1 MDRIV
6 KELGSMGQRITGF
19 SLRKERALFEK
30 LQPEDSKVCL
40 DHLISYMHKS
50 ENQVELDSLGI
61 TNLSNQCHTVSRSLL
76 VLYHFDKN
84 HAGKISF
91 EEFLDVLNYFRELD
105 KRKRLEVSSSEK
117 SSKSGSSDWFKKML
131 PPNWSSSSSV
141 KPPEFPGSAALG
153 LSDQEKTLHGHTVSS
168 LTCKV
173 LQRAD
178 SDGLSK
184 SASVSSH
191 NSECAIMQT
200 MQVEVDTV
208 TSASTVND
216 TEDEEARKML
226 LNDLTRK
233 GGRKE
238 FANWLFK
245 VADVEHRN
253 TFVTR
258 AEIRAL
264 LNSIVDDGISPEALR
279 VSLEVDDGMNR
290 EDVASASDT
299 KSSHDSASDSS
310 DSESEARLN
319 EIEINRLLDA
329 VMRQYDLSQCGRVAR
344 EDFMSLA
351 NMIEAEY
358 ESLNTDLGARRI
370 GDYVLARILGSGSEG
385 VVRLGVHRRLG
396 TLHAVKIINKRGQQQ
411 SRLNREVAA
420 NLKLKHKCIVEV
432 QEVIENADF
441 MFIIMEYVNGGSLES
456 YVSKKKPLDERV
468 ARKYAA
474 DLVDAFVT
482 VHQQG
487 VCHRDLR
494 IENLLL
500 DSKSELKI
508 ADFGHAGLFRAG
520 YDIFSTMAV
529 GSTSHMAP
537 EQLEGANYSGE
548 KLDVW
553 SFAIILHFFLAG
565 YNPFESN
572 STIQESLQ
580 NIRNANLSN
589 LSPLLSPD
597 ARDLISK
604 CLSRDFSERP
614 SWEEISHHPWLLG
627 DVMHIALMHR
637 RAVFPLLEIGEQDA
651 RGSLPSIDAALSR
664 LLGLTQTSLKDLGL
678 ATRVRD
684 KGIDCAMMSKKQSKQ
699 LKFRLKFEL
708 VSKQDL
714 QLMDDSDNSGGEFDD
729 DVSLAS
735 SGSLSRT
742 NSSNSVLARSKERD
756 CSDSEAGSDLL
767 PSRVGARLVPAA
779 EEDDQQQWLVS
790 AELLVG
796 DPPQFDKVF
805 RNLCEQCSRRGSPMK
820 VLHSH

>member
-1 MDRIV
+1 
-6 KELGSMGQRITGF
+6 
-19 SLRKERALFEK
+19 
-30 LQPEDSKVCL
+30 
-40 DHLISYMHKS
+40 
-50 ENQVELDSLGI
+50 
-61 TNLSNQCHTVSRSLL
+61 
-76 VLYHFDKN
+76 
-84 HAGKISF
+84 
-91 EEFLDVLNYFRELD
+91 
-105 KRKRLEVSSSEK
+105 
-117 SSKSGSSDWFKKML
+117 
-131 PPNWSSSSSV
+131 
-141 KPPEFPGSAALG
+141 
-153 LSDQEKTLHGHTVSS
+153 
-168 LTCKV
+168 
-173 LQRAD
+173 
-178 SDGLSK
+178 
-184 SASVSSH
+184 
-191 NSECAIMQT
+191 
-200 MQVEVDTV
+200 
-208 TSASTVND
+208 
-216 TEDEEARKML
+216 
-226 LNDLTRK
+226 
-233 GGRKE
+233 
-238 FANWLFK
+238 
-245 VADVEHRN
+245 
-253 TFVTR
+253 
-258 AEIRAL
+258 
-264 LNSIVDDGISPEALR
+264 
-279 VSLEVDDGMNR
+279 MNR

-319 EIEINRLLDA
+319 DIEINRLLDA

-614 SWEEISHHPWLLG
+614 SWEEISHVSMFSLIFSLRSLCYCHCSCYR
-627 DVMHIALMHR
+627 AL
-637 RAVFPLLEIGEQDA
+637 
-651 RGSLPSIDAALSR
+651 
-664 LLGLTQTSLKDLGL
+664 
-678 ATRVRD
+678 
-684 KGIDCAMMSKKQSKQ
+684 
-699 LKFRLKFEL
+699 
-708 VSKQDL
+708 
-714 QLMDDSDNSGGEFDD
+714 
-729 DVSLAS
+729 
-735 SGSLSRT
+735 
-742 NSSNSVLARSKERD
+742 
-756 CSDSEAGSDLL
+756 
-767 PSRVGARLVPAA
+767 
-779 EEDDQQQWLVS
+779 
-790 AELLVG
+790 
-796 DPPQFDKVF
+796 
-805 RNLCEQCSRRGSPMK
+805 
-820 VLHSH
+820 

>member
-6 KELGSMGQRITGF
+6 KELGSMGQKISGF
-19 SLRKERALFEK
+19 ALRKERALFEK
-30 LQPEDSKVCL
+30 LQPEDDKVCL
-40 DHLISYMHKS
+40 DHLITYMHKS
-50 ENQVELDSLGI
+50 ENQAELDSLGI

-84 HAGKISF
+84 HEGKIAF
-91 EEFLDVLNYFRELD
+91 DEFLDVLNYFRELD
-105 KRKRLEVSSSEK
+105 KRKRLEASVSEK
-117 SSKSGSSDWFKKML
+117 SSKSGNDWFKKIL
-131 PPNWSSSSSV
+131 PPNWSCSAA
-141 KPPEFPGSAALG
+141 KPPDFPGSAAFG
-153 LSDQEKTLHGHTVSS
+153 LADQEKTVHGHTVSS
-168 LTCKV
+168 LMCKV
-173 LQRAD
+173 LHRAD
-178 SDGLSK
+178 SDGSPK
-184 SASVSSH
+184 SASDTHHSA
-191 NSECAIMQT
+191 EAPKMQT

-208 TSASTVND
+208 TSASSVNH

-258 AEIRAL
+258 AEILAL
-264 LNSIVDDGISPEALR
+264 LHSIVDDGISPEALR

-290 EDVASASDT
+290 EEVASAADT
-299 KSSHDSASDSS
+299 KSAQDSDSS
-310 DSESEARLN
+310 DSESEARITD
-319 EIEINRLLDA
+319 IEVNRLLDA
-329 VMRQYDLSQCGRVAR
+329 VMRQFDLSHSGRVTR
-344 EDFMSLA
+344 EDFMALA

-358 ESLNTDLGARRI
+358 ESLNTDLGARRV

-385 VVRLGVHRRLG
+385 VVRLAVHRRHG
-396 TLHAVKIINKRGQQQ
+396 TLHAVKIINKRGQLQ

-441 MFIIMEYVNGGSLES
+441 MFIIMEYVNGGSLDS

-508 ADFGHAGLFRAG
+508 ADFGHAGLFRGG

-537 EQLEGANYSGE
+537 EQLDGANYSGE

-572 STIQESLQ
+572 RTMQESLH
-580 NIRNANLSN
+580 NIKTADLSN

-597 ARDLISK
+597 ARDLITK
-604 CLSRDFSERP
+604 CLSRDFNERP
-614 SWEEISHHPWLLG
+614 SWEEIS
-627 DVMHIALMHR
+627 
-637 RAVFPLLEIGEQDA
+637 
-651 RGSLPSIDAALSR
+651 
-664 LLGLTQTSLKDLGL
+664 
-678 ATRVRD
+678 RV
-684 KGIDCAMMSKKQSKQ
+684 
-699 LKFRLKFEL
+699 
-708 VSKQDL
+708 
-714 QLMDDSDNSGGEFDD
+714 
-729 DVSLAS
+729 
-735 SGSLSRT
+735 
-742 NSSNSVLARSKERD
+742 
-756 CSDSEAGSDLL
+756 
-767 PSRVGARLVPAA
+767 
-779 EEDDQQQWLVS
+779 
-790 AELLVG
+790 
-796 DPPQFDKVF
+796 
-805 RNLCEQCSRRGSPMK
+805 
-820 VLHSH
+820 

>member
-1 MDRIV
+1 
-6 KELGSMGQRITGF
+6 MGQKISGF
-19 SLRKERALFEK
+19 ALRKERALFEK
-30 LQPEDSKVCL
+30 LAPEDGKVCL
-40 DHLISYMHKS
+40 DHLITYMHKS
-50 ENQVELDSLGI
+50 ENQSELDSLGI

-84 HAGKISF
+84 HDGRFVF

-105 KRKRLEVSSSEK
+105 KRKRIEASSSEK
-117 SSKSGSSDWFKKML
+117 SGKSGNDWFKKIM
-131 PPNWSSSSSV
+131 PPNWSSSSS
-141 KPPEFPGSAALG
+141 KPPDFPGAAALG
-153 LSDQEKTLHGHTVSS
+153 LVDQEKTVHGHTVSS
-168 LTCKV
+168 KMCMV
-173 LQRAD
+173 LHRAD
-178 SDGLSK
+178 SDGMSSVPSDAHY
-184 SASVSSH
+184 SA
-191 NSECAIMQT
+191 EAPKMQT

-208 TSASTVND
+208 TSASSVNH
-216 TEDEEARKML
+216 TEDEELRQML

-245 VADVEHRN
+245 VADVEHRS

-258 AEIRAL
+258 AEILAL
-264 LNSIVDDGISPEALR
+264 LHSIVDDGISPEALR

-290 EDVASASDT
+290 EEVASAADT

-310 DSESEARLN
+310 DSESEARITDM
-319 EIEINRLLDA
+319 EVNRLLDA
-329 VMRQYDLSQCGRVAR
+329 VMRQFDLSQTGRVTR
-344 EDFMSLA
+344 DDFMALA

-358 ESLNTDLGARRI
+358 ESLNTDLGARRV
-370 GDYVLARILGSGSEG
+370 GDYVLARILGAGSEG
-385 VVRLGVHRRLG
+385 VVRLAVHRRHG
-396 TLHAVKIINKRGQQQ
+396 TLHAVKIINKWGQLQ

-441 MFIIMEYVNGGSLES
+441 MFIIMEYVNGGSLDS

-500 DSKSELKI
+500 DSKSDLKI
-508 ADFGHAGLFRAG
+508 ADFGHAGLFRGG

-572 STIQESLQ
+572 STMQESLH
-580 NIRNANLSN
+580 NIKTADLSN
-589 LSPLLSPD
+589 LSPSLSPD
-597 ARDLISK
+597 ARDLVIK
-604 CLSRDFSERP
+604 CLSRDFNERP
-614 SWEEISHHPWLLG
+614 SWEEIS
-627 DVMHIALMHR
+627 
-637 RAVFPLLEIGEQDA
+637 
-651 RGSLPSIDAALSR
+651 
-664 LLGLTQTSLKDLGL
+664 
-678 ATRVRD
+678 RV
-684 KGIDCAMMSKKQSKQ
+684 
-699 LKFRLKFEL
+699 
-708 VSKQDL
+708 
-714 QLMDDSDNSGGEFDD
+714 
-729 DVSLAS
+729 
-735 SGSLSRT
+735 
-742 NSSNSVLARSKERD
+742 
-756 CSDSEAGSDLL
+756 
-767 PSRVGARLVPAA
+767 
-779 EEDDQQQWLVS
+779 
-790 AELLVG
+790 
-796 DPPQFDKVF
+796 
-805 RNLCEQCSRRGSPMK
+805 
-820 VLHSH
+820 

>member
-6 KELGSMGQRITGF
+6 KELGTMSQKISGF
-19 SLRKERALFEK
+19 ALRKERALFDK
-30 LQPEDSKVCL
+30 LAPEDGKVCL
-40 DHLISYMHKS
+40 DHLITYMHKS
-50 ENQVELDSLGI
+50 ENQAELDNLGI
-61 TNLSNQCHTVSRSLL
+61 SNLGNQCHTVSRSLL

-84 HAGKISF
+84 HEGKIAF

-105 KRKRLEVSSSEK
+105 KRKKLEASSSEK
-117 SSKSGSSDWFKKML
+117 SGKTGNDWFKKIL
-131 PPNWSSSSSV
+131 PPSWSSSSSI

-153 LSDQEKTLHGHTVSS
+153 LADQEKTVHGHTLSS

-173 LQRAD
+173 LHRSD
-178 SDGLSK
+178 SDCSSK
-184 SASVSSH
+184 FASASSPSDVPPV
-191 NSECAIMQT
+191 MQT
-200 MQVEVDTV
+200 MQVELDTV
-208 TSASTVND
+208 TSASSVSH

-245 VADVEHRN
+245 VADVNHRH

-258 AEIRAL
+258 AEILAL
-264 LNSIVDDGISPEALR
+264 LHSIVDDGISPEALR

-290 EDVASASDT
+290 EEVASAADT
-299 KSSHDSASDSS
+299 KSTHDSASDSS
-310 DSESEARLN
+310 DSESDARLTDL
-319 EIEINRLLDA
+319 EVNRLLDA
-329 VMRQYDLSQCGRVAR
+329 VMRQFDLSQSGRVTR
-344 EDFMSLA
+344 EDFMALA

-358 ESLNTDLGARRI
+358 ESLNTDLGARRV

-385 VVRLGVHRRLG
+385 VVRLAVHRKHG
-396 TLHAVKIINKRGQQQ
+396 TLHAVKIINKRGQLQ

-432 QEVIENADF
+432 QEVIENRDF
-441 MFIIMEYVNGGSLES
+441 MFIIMEYVNGGSLDS

-508 ADFGHAGLFRAG
+508 ADFGHAGLFKGG

-572 STIQESLQ
+572 RTIQESLQ
-580 NIRNANLSN
+580 NIKNADLSH
-589 LSPLLSPD
+589 LSPTLSPD
-597 ARDLISK
+597 ARDLITK
-604 CLSRDFSERP
+604 CLSRDFNERP
-614 SWEEISHHPWLLG
+614 SWEEIS
-627 DVMHIALMHR
+627 R
-637 RAVFPLLEIGEQDA
+637 
-651 RGSLPSIDAALSR
+651 
-664 LLGLTQTSLKDLGL
+664 
-678 ATRVRD
+678 
-684 KGIDCAMMSKKQSKQ
+684 
-699 LKFRLKFEL
+699 
-708 VSKQDL
+708 
-714 QLMDDSDNSGGEFDD
+714 
-729 DVSLAS
+729 VSLFDS
-735 SGSLSRT
+735 SLLAPST
-742 NSSNSVLARSKERD
+742 CNSFF
-756 CSDSEAGSDLL
+756 CGFSDFL
-767 PSRVGARLVPAA
+767 
-779 EEDDQQQWLVS
+779 
-790 AELLVG
+790 
-796 DPPQFDKVF
+796 
-805 RNLCEQCSRRGSPMK
+805 
-820 VLHSH
+820 

>member
-6 KELGSMGQRITGF
+6 KELGSMGQKISGF
-19 SLRKERALFEK
+19 ALRKEHALFEK
-30 LQPEDSKVCL
+30 LQPEDGKVCL
-40 DHLISYMHKS
+40 DHLITYMHKS

-61 TNLSNQCHTVSRSLL
+61 TNLGNQCHTVSRSLL

-84 HAGKISF
+84 HEGKIAF
-91 EEFLDVLNYFRELD
+91 EEFLNVLNYFRELD
-105 KRKRLEVSSSEK
+105 KRKRLEASEKTGKSSS
-117 SSKSGSSDWFKKML
+117 GSDWFKKIM
-131 PPNWSSSSSV
+131 PPNWSSSSAV
-141 KPPEFPGSAALG
+141 KPPELG
-153 LSDQEKTLHGHTVSS
+153 PSSHEKTMNGHTVSS

-173 LQRAD
+173 LHRAD
-178 SDGLSK
+178 SEGSHTSS
-184 SASVSSH
+184 SASVSSI
-191 NSECAIMQT
+191 SCESPKMQT

-208 TSASTVND
+208 TSASSVNLS
-216 TEDEEARKML
+216 EDEEARRML
-226 LNDLTRK
+226 LSDLTRK

-258 AEIRAL
+258 TEILAL
-264 LNSIVDDGISPEALR
+264 LHSIVDDGISPEALR
-279 VSLEVDDGMNR
+279 VSLEVDDGMNQA
-290 EDVASASDT
+290 EVASAADT
-299 KSSHDSASDSS
+299 KSSHDSDSS
-310 DSESEARLN
+310 DSESEARLTDL
-319 EIEINRLLDA
+319 EVNRLLDA
-329 VMRQYDLSQCGRVAR
+329 VMRQFDLLQSGRVTR
-344 EDFMSLA
+344 EDFLALA

-358 ESLNTDLGARRI
+358 ESLNTDLGARRV

-385 VVRLGVHRRLG
+385 VVRLAVHRRQG
-396 TLHAVKIINKRGQQQ
+396 TLHAVKIINKRGQIQ

-441 MFIIMEYVNGGSLES
+441 MFIIMEYVNGGSLDA

-508 ADFGHAGLFRAG
+508 ADFGHAGLFRGG

-553 SFAIILHFFLAG
+553 SFAIILHLFLAG

-572 STIQESLQ
+572 RTIQESLH
-580 NIRNANLSN
+580 NIKTADLSN
-589 LSPLLSPD
+589 LSPTLSPD
-597 ARDLISK
+597 ARDLITK
-604 CLSRDFSERP
+604 CLSRDFNERP
-614 SWEEISHHPWLLG
+614 SWEEISRVSLLRDHPTTSAPCPTPHIMRCCPSRFAAAPMATRRLDAHCAHAPSRRVPPPRKRRPVRAWLCTQ
-627 DVMHIALMHR
+627 HR
-637 RAVFPLLEIGEQDA
+637 RG
-651 RGSLPSIDAALSR
+651 
-664 LLGLTQTSLKDLGL
+664 
-678 ATRVRD
+678 
-684 KGIDCAMMSKKQSKQ
+684 
-699 LKFRLKFEL
+699 
-708 VSKQDL
+708 
-714 QLMDDSDNSGGEFDD
+714 
-729 DVSLAS
+729 
-735 SGSLSRT
+735 
-742 NSSNSVLARSKERD
+742 
-756 CSDSEAGSDLL
+756 
-767 PSRVGARLVPAA
+767 VGALAGACAGQPEGPRARVACQRERHRLRHAEQGQAVEVPP
-779 EEDDQQQWLVS
+779 EV
-790 AELLVG
+790 
-796 DPPQFDKVF
+796 
-805 RNLCEQCSRRGSPMK
+805 
-820 VLHSH
+820 

>member
-6 KELGSMGQRITGF
+6 KELGSMAEKISGF
-19 SLRKERALFEK
+19 ALRKERALFEK
-30 LQPEDSKVCL
+30 LQPEEGKVCL
-40 DHLISYMHKS
+40 DQLITYMHKC
-50 ENQVELDSLGI
+50 ENQDELDSLGI
-61 TNLSNQCHTVSRSLL
+61 TNLGNQCHTVSRSLL

-84 HAGKISF
+84 HEGKIAF

-105 KRKRLEVSSSEK
+105 KRKRLEASSSDK
-117 SSKSGSSDWFKKML
+117 NCKSGNAWFKKML

-153 LSDQEKTLHGHTVSS
+153 LADQEKTLHGHTVSS
-168 LTCKV
+168 LRCKV
-173 LQRAD
+173 LHRAD

-184 SASVSSH
+184 SASDPH
-191 NSECAIMQT
+191 LNEQPIMQT

-208 TSASTVND
+208 TTASSSTH

-226 LNDLTRK
+226 LSDLTRK

-258 AEIRAL
+258 AEILAL
-264 LNSIVDDGISPEALR
+264 LHSIVDDGISPEALR

-290 EDVASASDT
+290 EEVASAADT
-299 KSSHDSASDSS
+299 SHDSASDSS

-319 EIEINRLLDA
+319 EIELNRLLDA
-329 VMRQYDLSQCGRVAR
+329 VMRQFDLSQSGRVTR
-344 EDFMSLA
+344 EDFMSLG

-358 ESLNTDLGARRI
+358 ESLNTDLGARRV
-370 GDYVLARILGSGSEG
+370 GDYVLARILGTGSEG
-385 VVRLGVHRRLG
+385 VVRLAVHRRHG
-396 TLHAVKIINKRGQQQ
+396 TLHAVKIINKRGQLQ
-411 SRLNREVAA
+411 SRLNREVEA

-432 QEVIENADF
+432 QEVIENANF

-508 ADFGHAGLFRAG
+508 ADFGHAGLFRGG

-529 GSTSHMAP
+529 GSASHLAP

-565 YNPFESN
+565 YNPFESYK
-572 STIQESLQ
+572 SAEQS
-580 NIRNANLSN
+580 IRNIKNADLSN
-589 LSPLLSPD
+589 LSPALSPD
-597 ARDLISK
+597 ARDLITK

-614 SWEEISHHPWLLG
+614 SWEEISLVSLLPLK
-627 DVMHIALMHR
+627 HLALVLLDTAGFLFCLLFCSYH
-637 RAVFPLLEIGEQDA
+637 AHGFPL
-651 RGSLPSIDAALSR
+651 ST
-664 LLGLTQTSLKDLGL
+664 LGYW
-678 ATRVRD
+678 
-684 KGIDCAMMSKKQSKQ
+684 AM
-699 LKFRLKFEL
+699 
-708 VSKQDL
+708 
-714 QLMDDSDNSGGEFDD
+714 
-729 DVSLAS
+729 
-735 SGSLSRT
+735 
-742 NSSNSVLARSKERD
+742 
-756 CSDSEAGSDLL
+756 
-767 PSRVGARLVPAA
+767 
-779 EEDDQQQWLVS
+779 
-790 AELLVG
+790 
-796 DPPQFDKVF
+796 
-805 RNLCEQCSRRGSPMK
+805 LCTF
-820 VLHSH
+820 H